1 MYLIRDDRKI
11 SIIGGLLLLCLT
23 LATGLAVYNVMRQQ
37 IESTLG
43 RGLDAALQGKARL
56 FESQISEGLAA
67 TRAIVNRPFL
77 IRSLEQIKQ
86 QPNNV
91 KALHDLQRNVD
102 SLILADYFT
111 AASISNNDGK
121 ELARVGEFSS
131 DHTPKLPISIRS
143 NAWLYWNDGFI
154 LKVTKDILNQA
165 GVKVGSLTTEESLPQ
180 LTESFSK
187 IWEIGKTGGFIV
199 CAPSSEA
206 SDQMHCLISQISGI
220 EFRFLSRTIRNEAL
234 PMDYAL
240 RDQRGV
246 IATKD
251 YRHVPVIAA
260 YAPLESIELGM
271 VLKLDE
277 EELLNPMNEQLKVI
291 ILYIS
296 GLIITEILLLYWL
309 VRKLIKAIHG
319 SRKAKVKAEQF
330 SDELTQKEFA
340 LRERL
345 KEITCLYEIGSNIKS
360 ELSIQEICRIVF
372 NHLIIA
378 MQYPDDASVL
388 IELDGIQYT
397 SNSFKCEG
405 THFLQ
410 SSIELDGKICGH
422 LYVFYPYDKP
432 FLAYEEQ
439 KLLDAVA
446 RDIESWLARK
456 RLEQALV
463 SVAEE
468 NQRQIGQELHDNLGQ
483 QIAAISYQAKALE
496 KKMIAAGDTAS
507 AAIATS
513 IAAQSQSAVT
523 QCRQL
528 AQGLLPFE
536 LEANGLIAVLHA
548 FAAKITTNYKIS
560 CHFSTNSVIIMND
573 DVALNL
579 YRITQEAVNNAI
591 RHGGAQQIGI
601 SLLIE
606 KEELWLSIAD
616 NGCGFSHNFAMPH
629 IKDIITPG
637 IGIKI
642 MRYRAKQIGATLEFL
657 ESPEGGVEVK
667 VFRKLS

>member
-1 MYLIRDDRKI
+1 MLLIQDDRKI
-11 SIIGGLLLLCLT
+11 SITGGLLLLGLT
-23 LATGLAVYNVMRQQ
+23 LATGMAVYNVMRQQ

-43 RGLDAALQGKARL
+43 RGLDVALQGKARL

-77 IRSLEQIKQ
+77 IRSLEQIKA
-86 QPNNV
+86 QPHNI
-91 KALHDLQRNVD
+91 KALQDLQRNVD
-102 SLILADYFT
+102 SLILADFT
-111 AASISNNDGK
+111 AASILDNDGK
-121 ELARVGEFSS
+121 ELARVGKFSP
-131 DHTPKLPISIRS
+131 DHTPKLPINIRS
-143 NAWLYWNDGFI
+143 SAWLYWNDGFI
-154 LKVTKDILNQA
+154 LRVTKDILDQT
-165 GVKVGSLTTEESLPQ
+165 GVSVGSLTTEKNLLQ

-199 CAPSSEA
+199 CAPPSWA
-206 SDQMHCLISQISGI
+206 SDQMHCLISQISGV
-220 EFRFLSRTIRNEAL
+220 EFRFLSRVIRNEAL

-240 RDQRGV
+240 RNQRGV
-246 IATKD
+246 IASKD
-251 YRHVPVIAA
+251 YRHIPVIAA

-277 EELLNPMNEQLKVI
+277 DELFKSMNVQLKTI

-296 GLIITEILLLYWL
+296 GLIIAEIMLLSWL
-309 VRKLIKAIHG
+309 VRKLIKAIQG
-319 SRKAKVKAEQF
+319 SQKAKVKAEKF
-330 SDELTQKEFA
+330 SNELAQKEFA

-345 KEITCLYEIGSNIKS
+345 KEITCLYEIGNDMKS
-360 ELSIQEICRIVF
+360 ELSIQEVCQIVF

-388 IELDGIQYT
+388 IELDGIQYM
-397 SNSFKCEG
+397 SNNFKCEG

-410 SSIELDGKICGH
+410 SGIELDGKICGH

-432 FLAYEEQ
+432 FLAHEEQ

-496 KKMIAAGDTAS
+496 KRMVTTGDNAS
-507 AAIATS
+507 ATIATS
-513 IAAQSQSAVT
+513 IATQSQSAVS

-536 LEANGLIAVLHA
+536 LETNGLIAVLLA
-548 FAAKITTNYKIS
+548 FATKITATYKID
-560 CHFSTNSVIIMND
+560 CQFFTNSTIIMND
-573 DVALNL
+573 NVALNL

-591 RHGGAQQIGI
+591 RHGGAQQISI

-606 KEELWLSIAD
+606 EGKFWLSIAD
-616 NGCGFSHNFAMPH
+616 NGCGFSHNSTNRSIKH
-629 IKDIITPG
+629 IVTPG

-642 MRYRAKQIGATLEFL
+642 MHYRAKQIGASLEFL
-657 ESPEGGVEVK
+657 QRPEGGVEVK
-667 VFRKLS
+667 VSRKLS

>member
-1 MYLIRDDRKI
+1 MLLIQDDRKI
-11 SIIGGLLLLCLT
+11 SITGGLLLLGLT
-23 LATGLAVYNVMRQQ
+23 LATGMAVYNVMRQQ

-43 RGLDAALQGKARL
+43 RGLDVALQGKARL
-56 FESQISEGLAA
+56 FESQISGGLAA

-77 IRSLEQIKQ
+77 IRSLEQIKA
-86 QPNNV
+86 QPNNI
-91 KALHDLQRNVD
+91 KALQDLQRNVD
-102 SLILADYFT
+102 SLILADFT
-111 AASISNNDGK
+111 AASILDNDGK
-121 ELARVGEFSS
+121 ELARVGKFSP
-131 DHTPKLPISIRS
+131 DHTPKLPINIRS
-143 NAWLYWNDGFI
+143 GAWLYWNDGFI
-154 LKVTKDILNQA
+154 LRVTKDILDQA
-165 GVKVGSLTTEESLPQ
+165 GISIGSLTTEKNLLQ

-199 CAPSSEA
+199 CAPPSWA
-206 SDQMHCLISQISGI
+206 SDQMHCLISQISGV
-220 EFRFLSRTIRNEAL
+220 EFRFLSRVIRNEAL

-240 RDQRGV
+240 RNQRGV
-246 IATKD
+246 IASKD
-251 YRHVPVIAA
+251 YRHIPVIAA

-277 EELLNPMNEQLKVI
+277 DELLKPMNVQLKTI

-296 GLIITEILLLYWL
+296 GLIIAEIMLLSWL
-309 VRKLIKAIHG
+309 VRKLIKAIQG
-319 SRKAKVKAEQF
+319 SQKAKVKAEKF
-330 SDELTQKEFA
+330 SNDLAQKEFA

-345 KEITCLYEIGSNIKS
+345 KEITCLYEIGNDMKS
-360 ELSIQEICRIVF
+360 ELSIQEVCQIVF

-388 IELDGIQYT
+388 IELDGIQYM
-397 SNSFKCEG
+397 SDNFKCED

-410 SSIELDGKICGH
+410 SRIELDGKICGH

-432 FLAYEEQ
+432 FLAHEEQ
-439 KLLDAVA
+439 KLLHAVA

-496 KKMIAAGDTAS
+496 KRMVTAGDTTS
-507 AAIATS
+507 VTIATS
-513 IAAQSQSAVT
+513 IATQSQSAVS

-536 LEANGLIAVLHA
+536 LETNGLIAVLHA
-548 FAAKITTNYKIS
+548 FATKITATYKID
-560 CHFSTNSVIIMND
+560 CQFFTNSTIIMND
-573 DVALNL
+573 NVALNL

-591 RHGGAQQIGI
+591 RHGGAQQISI
-601 SLLIE
+601 SLFIE
-606 KEELWLSIAD
+606 EGKLRLSIAD
-616 NGCGFSHNFAMPH
+616 NGCGFSHNSHP
-629 IKDIITPG
+629 IKHIITPG

-642 MRYRAKQIGATLEFL
+642 MHYRAKQIGASLEFL
-657 ESPEGGVEVK
+657 QRPEGGVEVK
-667 VFRKLS
+667 LSRKFN

>member
-1 MYLIRDDRKI
+1 MLLIQDDRKI
-11 SIIGGLLLLCLT
+11 SIIGGLLLLGLT
-23 LATGLAVYNVMRQQ
+23 LATGMAVYNVMRQQ

-43 RGLDAALQGKARL
+43 RGLDVALQGKARL
-56 FESQISEGLAA
+56 FESQIAEGLSA

-77 IRSLEQIKQ
+77 IHSLEQIKA
-86 QPNNV
+86 QPSNI
-91 KALHDLQRNVD
+91 KALQDLQRNVD
-102 SLILADYFT
+102 SLLLADFT
-111 AASISNNDGK
+111 AASISDNEHK
-121 ELARVGEFSS
+121 ELARVGKFSP
-131 DHTPKLPISIRS
+131 DHTPKLPINIRS
-143 NAWLYWNDGFI
+143 SAWLYWNNGFV
-154 LKVTKDILNQA
+154 LRTTKDILDQA
-165 GVKVGSLTTEESLPQ
+165 GTKVGSLTTEKDLPQ

-199 CAPSSEA
+199 CAPPSGT

-220 EFRFLSRTIRNEAL
+220 EFRFLSRVIRNEAL

-240 RDQRGV
+240 RNQRGV
-246 IATKD
+246 IASKD
-251 YRHVPVIAA
+251 YRHIPVIAA

-277 EELLNPMNEQLKVI
+277 DELFKPMNAQLKTI

-296 GLIITEILLLYWL
+296 GLIIAEIMLLSWL
-309 VRKLIKAIHG
+309 VRKLIKAIQG

-330 SDELTQKEFA
+330 STELAQKEFA

-345 KEITCLYEIGSNIKS
+345 KEITCLYEIGSNMKS
-360 ELSIQEICRIVF
+360 ELSIQEICQIVF

-388 IELDGIQYT
+388 IELDGVQYM
-397 SNSFKCEG
+397 SNNFKCEG

-410 SSIELDGKICGH
+410 SRIELDGKIGGH

-496 KKMIAAGDTAS
+496 KRMVTAGDTTS
-507 AAIATS
+507 ATIATS
-513 IAAQSQSAVT
+513 IATQSQLAVT

-536 LEANGLIAVLHA
+536 LETNGLIAVLHA
-548 FAAKITTNYKIS
+548 FATKITSTYKID
-560 CHFSTNSVIIMND
+560 CQFFTNSTIIMND
-573 DVALNL
+573 NVALNL
-579 YRITQEAVNNAI
+579 YRIAQEAVNNAI
-591 RHGGAQQIGI
+591 RHGGAQQIAI
-601 SLLIE
+601 SLLV
-606 KEELWLSIAD
+606 EEGKLWLSITD
-616 NGCGFSHNFAMPH
+616 NGRGFSHNPTNHH
-629 IKDIITPG
+629 IKHIVTPG

-642 MRYRAKQIGATLEFL
+642 MHYRAKQIGASLEFL
-657 ESPEGGVEVK
+657 QRPEGGVEVK
-667 VFRKLS
+667 LSRKFS

>member
-1 MYLIRDDRKI
+1 MQLIRDDRKI

-23 LATGLAVYNVMRQQ
+23 LATGMAVYNVMRQQ

-43 RGLDAALQGKARL
+43 RGLDVALQGKARL

-67 TRAIVNRPFL
+67 TRATVNRPFL
-77 IRSLEQIKQ
+77 IRSLEQIKE
-86 QPNNV
+86 QPNNIR
-91 KALHDLQRNVD
+91 ALQDLQRNVD
-102 SLILADYFT
+102 SLILADFT
-111 AASISNNDGK
+111 AASISNSDGK
-121 ELARVGEFSS
+121 ELARVGKFSS

-143 NAWLYWNDGFI
+143 NAWLYWNDGFV
-154 LKVTKDILNQA
+154 LSVTKDILDQA
-165 GVKVGSLTTEESLPQ
+165 GTRVGSLTTEKSLPQ

-187 IWEIGKTGGFIV
+187 IWEIGKTGEFIV
-199 CAPSSEA
+199 CAPPNEA
-206 SDQMHCLISQISGI
+206 SDQMHCLISQISGV
-220 EFRFLSRTIRNEAL
+220 EFRFLSRVIRNEAL

-246 IATKD
+246 IASKD
-251 YRHVPVIAA
+251 YRHIPVIAA
-260 YAPLESIELGM
+260 YAPLESVELGM

-277 EELLNPMNEQLKVI
+277 EELLKPMNEQLKVI

-309 VRKLIKAIHG
+309 VHKLIRAIRG
-319 SRKAKVKAEQF
+319 SRKAKERAEQF
-330 SDELTQKEFA
+330 STELAHKELA
-340 LRERL
+340 LRERF
-345 KEITCLYEIGSNIKS
+345 KEITCLYEIGSNMKS
-360 ELSIQEICRIVF
+360 EFSIQEICQLVF
-372 NHLIIA
+372 KHLIAA
-378 MQYPDDASVL
+378 MQYPDDASAF
-388 IELDGIQYT
+388 IELDGIQYM
-397 SNSFKCEG
+397 SDNFQCEG

-410 SSIELDGKICGH
+410 SKIELDGKICGH

-432 FLAYEEQ
+432 FLAFEEQ

-483 QIAAISYQAKALE
+483 QIAAIGYQAKALE
-496 KKMIAAGDTAS
+496 KRMITAGDTAS
-507 AAIATS
+507 TAIATS
-513 IAAQSQSAVT
+513 IATQSQSAVS

-536 LEANGLIAVLHA
+536 LETNGLIAVLHA
-548 FAAKITTNYKIS
+548 FAAKISTTYKID
-560 CHFSTNSVIIMND
+560 CHFSTNSEIIMND

-591 RHGGAQQIGI
+591 RHGGAQHVDI

-606 KEELWLSIAD
+606 KGKLWLSITD
-616 NGCGFSHNFAMPH
+616 NGRGFIHNHASHD
-629 IKDIITPG
+629 IKNIITPG

-642 MRYRAKQIGATLEFL
+642 MRYRTKQIGATLEFL
-657 ESPEGGVEVK
+657 ERPEGGVEVK
-667 VFRKLS
+667 VSRKLS